1 MFQASSLVLSAVG
14 LLLATVAGFGNHLM
28 VHFRGRTLEAYCRL
42 NGNRDRFGTILDNQK
57 DSQIAC
63 GYLFIFG
70 NSIALIAGGI
80 WMSNFLQRG
89 FAPTV
94 NGQLEP
100 AHDGS
105 ISIFQLISFGILSA
119 TVLACLHS
127 WIPKIVVRNGA
138 AVLLYHTWW
147 FWRII
152 TFLSRPFRTLE
163 YLFVALGHRLS
174 DRRVDPRMVEE
185 SLEDEIRKMML
196 TGERDGLVTRS
207 MREMVTGVMNLDEG
221 QVSQI
226 MTPRSKV
233 DAIDINWEWEQIL
246 EAITDSGRTRI
257 PAYDG
262 SLDQIVGVL
271 FVKDLISLLE
281 RPDQIEQSR
290 DIKPLLREAWMIP
303 PTRQVDEL
311 LKDFLLRRSHM
322 AIVVDEFQQTLGVV
336 TIEDA
341 LEEIVGEI
349 ADELDVD
356 EVLPMVIEDAD
367 GGYSISGVM
376 EVSAANRQ
384 LSLELPESDDYET
397 IAGLVVSRIGAIPK
411 VGAKTRIGNF
421 QIAVT
426 QANARQVHRVR
437 IYRAPKTTSALTK

>member
-1 MFQASSLVLSAVG
+1 MFQASSLVLSAIG
-14 LLLATVAGFGNHLM
+14 LLIATIAGFGNHLL

-42 NGNRDRFGTILDNQK
+42 KGNRDRFGQILDGQK
-57 DSQIAC
+57 NSQIAC

-70 NSIALIAGGI
+70 NSMALIVGGI

-89 FAPTV
+89 LTPSATI
-94 NGQLEP
+94 QS
-100 AHDGS
+100 GS
-105 ISIFQLISFGILSA
+105 IPDSSLSFFQLISFGILSA
-119 TVLACLHS
+119 TVLACLYS

-138 AVLLYHTWW
+138 AVLLFHTWW
-147 FWRII
+147 IWRII

-174 DRRVDPRMVEE
+174 DRRVDARIDEE

-196 TGERDGLVTRS
+196 SGERAGLVTRS

-233 DAIDINWEWEQIL
+233 DAIDINWDWEQIL
-246 EAITDSGRTRI
+246 EAISESGRTRI
-257 PAYDG
+257 PVYDG

-281 RPDQIEQSR
+281 QRDRIEESY
-290 DIKPLLREAWMIP
+290 DIKPLLREAWSIP

-349 ADELDVD
+349 ADELDID
-356 EVLPMVIEDAD
+356 EALPMVIEDPD

-376 EVSAANRQ
+376 EVSAVNRQ
-384 LSLELPESDDYET
+384 LSLDLPESDDYET
-397 IAGLVVSRIGAIPK
+397 IAGLVVSKIGAIPK
-411 VGAKTRIGNF
+411 VGAKTRIGKF
-421 QIAVT
+421 KIAVT
-426 QANARQVHRVR
+426 QANARQVFRVQV
-437 IYRAPKTTSALTK
+437 YLAPRSAPAKLK

>member
-1 MFQASSLVLSAVG
+1 MFQASSLLLSFLG
-14 LLLATVAGFGNHLM
+14 LLIATLAGFGNHLL

-42 NGNRDRFGTILDNQK
+42 KGDRDRFGKILDGQK

-70 NSIALIAGGI
+70 NSLALVAGGI
-80 WMSNFLQRG
+80 GVSNFLQAG
-89 FAPTV
+89 LGANFATQYGPIMD
-94 NGQLEP
+94 N
-100 AHDGS
+100 S
-105 ISIFQLISFGILSA
+105 ISIFQLVSFGILSA
-119 TVLACLHS
+119 VLLACIHS

-138 AVLLYHTWW
+138 AVLLFHTWW
-147 FWRII
+147 FWRMV
-152 TFLSRPFRTLE
+152 TFVSRPFRTLE

-174 DRRVDPRMVEE
+174 DRRIGTRVDEE
-185 SLEDEIRKMML
+185 ALEDEIRKMMM
-196 TGERDGLVTRS
+196 TGERAGLVTRS

-233 DAIDINWEWEQIL
+233 DAIDIHWEWHEIL
-246 EAITDSGRTRI
+246 EAVTESGRTRI
-257 PAYDG
+257 PVYDG

-271 FVKDLISLLE
+271 FVKDLISFLE
-281 RPDQIEQSR
+281 QNDLTDQAH

-356 EVLPMVIEDAD
+356 EALPMVIEDSE
-367 GGYSISGVM
+367 GGFSIAGVM

-384 LSLELPESDDYET
+384 LSLDLPESDDYET
-397 IAGLVVSRIGAIPK
+397 ISGLVVSKMGVIPK
-411 VGAKTRIGNF
+411 VGAKTKIGKF
-421 QIAVT
+421 KFAVT
-426 QANARQVHRVR
+426 QANARQIHRVR
-437 IYRAPKTTSALTK
+437 VYPASRAATEIVK

>member
-1 MFQASSLVLSAVG
+1 MFQASSLVLSAIG
-14 LLLATVAGFGNHLM
+14 LLIATIAGFGNHLL

-42 NGNRDRFGTILDNQK
+42 KGNRDRFGQILDGQK
-57 DSQIAC
+57 NSQIAC

-70 NSIALIAGGI
+70 NSMALIAGGI

-89 FAPTV
+89 LTSSV
-94 NGQLEP
+94 SIQS
-100 AHDGS
+100 GS
-105 ISIFQLISFGILSA
+105 IPDSSLSFFQLISFGILSA
-119 TVLACLHS
+119 TVLACLYS

-138 AVLLYHTWW
+138 AVLLFHTWW
-147 FWRII
+147 IWRII

-174 DRRVDPRMVEE
+174 DRRVDARIDEE

-196 TGERDGLVTRS
+196 SGERAGLVTRS

-233 DAIDINWEWEQIL
+233 DAIDINWDWEQIL
-246 EAITDSGRTRI
+246 EAISESGRTRI
-257 PAYDG
+257 PVYDG
-262 SLDQIVGVL
+262 ALDQIVGVL

-281 RPDQIEQSR
+281 QRDRIEESH

-349 ADELDVD
+349 ADELDID
-356 EVLPMVIEDAD
+356 EALPMVIEDPD

-376 EVSAANRQ
+376 EVSAVNRQ
-384 LSLELPESDDYET
+384 LSLDLPESDDYET
-397 IAGLVVSRIGAIPK
+397 IAGLVVSKIGAIPK
-411 VGAKTRIGNF
+411 VGAKTLIGKF
-421 QIAVT
+421 RIAVT
-426 QANARQVHRVR
+426 QANPRQVFRVR
-437 IYRAPKTTSALTK
+437 VYIASRSAPAILK